1 MGKKVKK
8 TVNDWELI
16 NDAKAL
22 WTRNPSD
29 ITDEEYKSFYQS
41 LTKDFG
47 EPLTHTHFSAEGE
60 VEFKSILYIPKE
72 AAYDLYQ
79 DYYKKQSN
87 LKLYVR
93 RVMITDEF
101 DELLPRYLGFIKGV
115 VDSDSLPL
123 NVSREMLQQNKVLKV
138 IGKKMTRK
146 ALAMIKSLAD
156 AEKKDEDEEEKE
168 EEKEEEAVKADDEAE
183 DKKEVSYKEFWNA
196 FGKYIK
202 MGVIEDASNRTRLAK
217 LLRYFTTKS
226 GEEQIGLEDYVA
238 NMKDSQKNIYYI
250 SGEDKESLMKS
261 PAVESLL
268 AKDIEVIFM
277 VDSIDEYSLQHLTE
291 FEGKRL
297 INAAREGLKL
307 EEDDK
312 DKKRVDMYKEEFK
325 PTIDFMKET
334 LGKKVEKVAI
344 STHLVS
350 SPCVITSADY
360 GWTAQMEKVMKSQA
374 FADQSKFEF
383 MKSKRNF
390 EINPRHPVIVKLNE
404 KIKESKDDESLVD
417 AIMSL
422 YTSSMLTSGYAFTP
436 EESIEFAD
444 RIGRLVNAG
453 LGVPAD
459 AALAAELEVPDEPE
473 EEEEAEEEEEGE
485 EEEESKP

>member
-1 MGKKVKK
+1 MGEEEEVPIEEGDDADEEGGSDEGEDEDGEEEIADAEEEEDDPDEPKTKKVKR

-22 WTRNPSD
+22 WTRNPAD

-41 LTKDFG
+41 LTKEFG

-72 AAYDLYQ
+72 APYDLYQ

-101 DELLPRYLGFIKGV
+101 DELLPKYLGFIKGV

-156 AEKKDEDEEEKE
+156 AEKKDEEDKGEDSES
-168 EEKEEEAVKADDEAE
+168 AEAE
-183 DKKEVSYKEFWNA
+183 TDQEDVDDKKDEKKISYKEFWDA

-226 GEEQIGLEDYVA
+226 EDEMIGLEDYVA
-238 NMKDSQKNIYYI
+238 NMKDNQKNIYYI
-250 SGEDKESLMKS
+250 SGEDKDSLMKS

-277 VDSIDEYSLQHLTE
+277 TDSIDEYSLQHLTE

-297 INAAREGLKL
+297 INATREGLNW
-307 EEDDK
+307 
-312 DKKRVDMYKEEFK
+312 KRM
-325 PTIDFMKET
+325 TRT
-334 LGKKVEKVAI
+334 
-344 STHLVS
+344 
-350 SPCVITSADY
+350 
-360 GWTAQMEKVMKSQA
+360 
-374 FADQSKFEF
+374 
-383 MKSKRNF
+383 RN
-390 EINPRHPVIVKLNE
+390 
-404 KIKESKDDESLVD
+404 
-417 AIMSL
+417 
-422 YTSSMLTSGYAFTP
+422 
-436 EESIEFAD
+436 
-444 RIGRLVNAG
+444 
-453 LGVPAD
+453 
-459 AALAAELEVPDEPE
+459 
-473 EEEEAEEEEEGE
+473 
-485 EEEESKP
+485 